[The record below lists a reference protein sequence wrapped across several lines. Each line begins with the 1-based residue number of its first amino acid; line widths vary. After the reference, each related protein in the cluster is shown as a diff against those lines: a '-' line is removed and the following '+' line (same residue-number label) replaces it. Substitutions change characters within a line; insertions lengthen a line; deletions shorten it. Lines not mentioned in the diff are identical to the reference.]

1 MGNCC
6 KKRNP
11 YSRLDSQISIVS
23 TDNSKVIFIPIQ
35 RTEKEKKERMNKK
48 NEIIERHK
56 QLRKEK
62 QKEIED
68 KEKYKKEKDKENNK
82 KDKIQTK
89 DKENVKELLQDMCV
103 LGSIMKE
110 EIIEEKQSNPEK
122 YISIEEATKEE
133 NEDSGIFCL
142 GILAQN
148 LEDIGIMTA
157 IEKNSSEDEDSQNT
171 ADTVLEFITSGMIE
185 KKKYSLHFDFGDER
199 NEELLNDKNEQEKF
213 NNKLR
218 KKLSLEYNIPEEKV
232 IVTNPQKGSYQVQVI
247 FQTDTFN
254 DDDVNLSELKKKYS
268 DDDETFKELK
278 YLKDIQQ
285 SVILE
290 GVKLSKGM
298 LDERGN
304 RESGWGEG
312 EKRGGFDYIPPIGW
326 KGFGL
331 KVVDKYDDGNND
343 WLDYDGNENEWA
355 IAYHGIGRWSNDV
368 EGITR
373 KIIYGGEK
381 PEKINFL
388 PGENQAYENDD
399 DARHPGNKV
408 GIGVYCSPNPNVME
422 EYAGESTTKINGKN
436 FKMGFMMRVKP
447 DKIRYSENEPDYW
460 VLNGTTDEMRPY
472 RIMLKEY

>member
-218 KKLSLEYNIPEEKV
+218 KKLSLEYNIPEEKI

-254 DDDVNLSELKKKYS
+254 DDDVNLSKLKKKYN

-278 YLKDIQQ
+278 Y
-285 SVILE
+285 
-290 GVKLSKGM
+290 
-298 LDERGN
+298 
-304 RESGWGEG
+304 
-312 EKRGGFDYIPPIGW
+312 
-326 KGFGL
+326 
-331 KVVDKYDDGNND
+331 
-343 WLDYDGNENEWA
+343 
-355 IAYHGIGRWSNDV
+355 
-368 EGITR
+368 
-373 KIIYGGEK
+373 
-381 PEKINFL
+381 
-388 PGENQAYENDD
+388 
-399 DARHPGNKV
+399 
-408 GIGVYCSPNPNVME
+408 
-422 EYAGESTTKINGKN
+422 
-436 FKMGFMMRVKP
+436 
-447 DKIRYSENEPDYW
+447 
-460 VLNGTTDEMRPY
+460 
-472 RIMLKEY
+472 

>member
-254 DDDVNLSELKKKYS
+254 DDDVNLSKLKKKYN

-278 YLKDIQQ
+278 Y
-285 SVILE
+285 
-290 GVKLSKGM
+290 
-298 LDERGN
+298 
-304 RESGWGEG
+304 
-312 EKRGGFDYIPPIGW
+312 
-326 KGFGL
+326 
-331 KVVDKYDDGNND
+331 
-343 WLDYDGNENEWA
+343 
-355 IAYHGIGRWSNDV
+355 
-368 EGITR
+368 
-373 KIIYGGEK
+373 
-381 PEKINFL
+381 
-388 PGENQAYENDD
+388 
-399 DARHPGNKV
+399 
-408 GIGVYCSPNPNVME
+408 
-422 EYAGESTTKINGKN
+422 
-436 FKMGFMMRVKP
+436 
-447 DKIRYSENEPDYW
+447 
-460 VLNGTTDEMRPY
+460 
-472 RIMLKEY
+472 

>member
-1 MGNCC
+1 
-6 KKRNP
+6 
-11 YSRLDSQISIVS
+11 
-23 TDNSKVIFIPIQ
+23 
-35 RTEKEKKERMNKK
+35 
-48 NEIIERHK
+48 
-56 QLRKEK
+56 
-62 QKEIED
+62 
-68 KEKYKKEKDKENNK
+68 
-82 KDKIQTK
+82 
-89 DKENVKELLQDMCV
+89 
-103 LGSIMKE
+103 MK
-110 EIIEEKQSNPEK
+110 
-122 YISIEEATKEE
+122 
-133 NEDSGIFCL
+133 
-142 GILAQN
+142 
-148 LEDIGIMTA
+148 
-157 IEKNSSEDEDSQNT
+157 
-171 ADTVLEFITSGMIE
+171 

-218 KKLSLEYNIPEEKV
+218 KKLSLEYNIPEEKI

-254 DDDVNLSELKKKYS
+254 NDDVNLSKLKEKYN

-278 YLKDIQQ
+278 YLKNIQQ
-285 SVILE
+285 SVILD

-331 KVVDKYDDGNND
+331 KVIDKYDNGNND
-343 WLDYDGNENEWA
+343 WLAYDGNKNEWA
-355 IAYHGIGRWSNDV
+355 VAYHGIGRWSNDV

-388 PGENQAYENDD
+388 PGVNQAYKYDD
-399 DARHPGNKV
+399 DARHPGNNV
-408 GIGVYCSPNPNVME
+408 GIGVYCSPKPDEMDN
-422 EYAGESTTKINGKN
+422 YAGTSTTKINGKR

-447 DKIRYSENEPDYW
+447 DKIRYSNRKPDYW
-460 VLNGTTDEMRPY
+460 VLNGTIDEMRPY
-472 RIMLKEY
+472 RIMLKESQ

>member
-278 YLKDIQQ
+278 Y
-285 SVILE
+285 
-290 GVKLSKGM
+290 
-298 LDERGN
+298 
-304 RESGWGEG
+304 
-312 EKRGGFDYIPPIGW
+312 
-326 KGFGL
+326 
-331 KVVDKYDDGNND
+331 
-343 WLDYDGNENEWA
+343 
-355 IAYHGIGRWSNDV
+355 
-368 EGITR
+368 
-373 KIIYGGEK
+373 
-381 PEKINFL
+381 
-388 PGENQAYENDD
+388 
-399 DARHPGNKV
+399 
-408 GIGVYCSPNPNVME
+408 
-422 EYAGESTTKINGKN
+422 
-436 FKMGFMMRVKP
+436 
-447 DKIRYSENEPDYW
+447 
-460 VLNGTTDEMRPY
+460 
-472 RIMLKEY
+472 

>member
-11 YSRLDSQISIVS
+11 NPKTESLISFVS
-23 TDNSKVIFIPIQ
+23 TDNSKEIYIPIQ

-48 NEIIERHK
+48 KEIIERHK

-68 KEKYKKEKDKENNK
+68 KEKYKEEKDKENNK
-82 KDKIQTK
+82 EKHEIQNKEKI
-89 DKENVKELLQDMCV
+89 KEFLQDMCV

-122 YISIEEATKEE
+122 YISIEEAIKEE
-133 NEDSGIFCL
+133 NKDSGTFCL

-148 LEDIGIMTA
+148 LEDIGITTA
-157 IEKNSSEDEDSQNT
+157 IEKDSSEDEDSQNT

-218 KKLSLEYNIPEEKV
+218 KKLSLEYNIPEEKI

-247 FQTDTFN
+247 FQTDTFQN
-254 DDDVNLSELKKKYS
+254 DDVNLSKLKKKYN
-268 DDDETFKELK
+268 DDDKTFKELK

-285 SVILE
+285 SVILD

-312 EKRGGFDYIPPIGW
+312 EKRGGFDYIPP
-326 KGFGL
+326 K
-331 KVVDKYDDGNND
+331 DGKD
-343 WLDYDGNENEWA
+343 LD
-355 IAYHGIGRWSNDV
+355 
-368 EGITR
+368 
-373 KIIYGGEK
+373 
-381 PEKINFL
+381 
-388 PGENQAYENDD
+388 
-399 DARHPGNKV
+399 
-408 GIGVYCSPNPNVME
+408 
-422 EYAGESTTKINGKN
+422 
-436 FKMGFMMRVKP
+436 
-447 DKIRYSENEPDYW
+447 
-460 VLNGTTDEMRPY
+460 
-472 RIMLKEY
+472 

>member
-218 KKLSLEYNIPEEKV
+218 KKLSLEYNIPEEKI
-232 IVTNPQKGSYQVQVI
+232 IVTNPQKGSYKVQVI
-247 FQTDTFN
+247 FQTDTFKN
-254 DDDVNLSELKKKYS
+254 DDVNLSKLKKKYN

-278 YLKDIQQ
+278 Y
-285 SVILE
+285 
-290 GVKLSKGM
+290 
-298 LDERGN
+298 
-304 RESGWGEG
+304 
-312 EKRGGFDYIPPIGW
+312 
-326 KGFGL
+326 
-331 KVVDKYDDGNND
+331 
-343 WLDYDGNENEWA
+343 
-355 IAYHGIGRWSNDV
+355 
-368 EGITR
+368 
-373 KIIYGGEK
+373 
-381 PEKINFL
+381 
-388 PGENQAYENDD
+388 
-399 DARHPGNKV
+399 
-408 GIGVYCSPNPNVME
+408 
-422 EYAGESTTKINGKN
+422 
-436 FKMGFMMRVKP
+436 
-447 DKIRYSENEPDYW
+447 
-460 VLNGTTDEMRPY
+460 
-472 RIMLKEY
+472 

>member
-213 NNKLR
+213 NNKLK
-218 KKLSLEYNIPEEKV
+218 KKLSLEYNIPEEKI

-278 YLKDIQQ
+278 Y
-285 SVILE
+285 
-290 GVKLSKGM
+290 
-298 LDERGN
+298 
-304 RESGWGEG
+304 
-312 EKRGGFDYIPPIGW
+312 
-326 KGFGL
+326 
-331 KVVDKYDDGNND
+331 
-343 WLDYDGNENEWA
+343 
-355 IAYHGIGRWSNDV
+355 
-368 EGITR
+368 
-373 KIIYGGEK
+373 
-381 PEKINFL
+381 
-388 PGENQAYENDD
+388 
-399 DARHPGNKV
+399 
-408 GIGVYCSPNPNVME
+408 
-422 EYAGESTTKINGKN
+422 
-436 FKMGFMMRVKP
+436 
-447 DKIRYSENEPDYW
+447 
-460 VLNGTTDEMRPY
+460 
-472 RIMLKEY
+472 

>member
-247 FQTDTFN
+247 FQTDTFKN
-254 DDDVNLSELKKKYS
+254 DDVNLSKLKKKYN

-278 YLKDIQQ
+278 Y
-285 SVILE
+285 
-290 GVKLSKGM
+290 
-298 LDERGN
+298 
-304 RESGWGEG
+304 
-312 EKRGGFDYIPPIGW
+312 
-326 KGFGL
+326 
-331 KVVDKYDDGNND
+331 
-343 WLDYDGNENEWA
+343 
-355 IAYHGIGRWSNDV
+355 
-368 EGITR
+368 
-373 KIIYGGEK
+373 
-381 PEKINFL
+381 
-388 PGENQAYENDD
+388 
-399 DARHPGNKV
+399 
-408 GIGVYCSPNPNVME
+408 
-422 EYAGESTTKINGKN
+422 
-436 FKMGFMMRVKP
+436 
-447 DKIRYSENEPDYW
+447 
-460 VLNGTTDEMRPY
+460 
-472 RIMLKEY
+472 

>member
-11 YSRLDSQISIVS
+11 YSRFDSQIPIVS

-254 DDDVNLSELKKKYS
+254 DDDVNLSKLKKKYN

-278 YLKDIQQ
+278 Y
-285 SVILE
+285 
-290 GVKLSKGM
+290 
-298 LDERGN
+298 
-304 RESGWGEG
+304 
-312 EKRGGFDYIPPIGW
+312 
-326 KGFGL
+326 
-331 KVVDKYDDGNND
+331 
-343 WLDYDGNENEWA
+343 
-355 IAYHGIGRWSNDV
+355 
-368 EGITR
+368 
-373 KIIYGGEK
+373 
-381 PEKINFL
+381 
-388 PGENQAYENDD
+388 
-399 DARHPGNKV
+399 
-408 GIGVYCSPNPNVME
+408 
-422 EYAGESTTKINGKN
+422 
-436 FKMGFMMRVKP
+436 
-447 DKIRYSENEPDYW
+447 
-460 VLNGTTDEMRPY
+460 
-472 RIMLKEY
+472 